1 MADWPDDNDDDVFEQ
16 LDGDDTLEYGRPEDP
31 LDEGYTAAE
40 KPWAAEDW
48 GTTPREEEEGEGLD
62 RRLAREL
69 PDGRPDEDWDGLGDS
84 DDSDGELIDDEVGDL
99 RAGRLVAG
107 DSGDEELWATDIG
120 PDGAG
125 ASSEEAAIHLVRES
139 DER

>member
-16 LDGDDTLEYGRPEDP
+16 LDGDDTLENGRPEDP

-40 KPWAAEDW
+40 KPWAANDW
-48 GTTPREEEEGEGLD
+48 GTAPREEAAGEGLD

-69 PDGRPDEDWDGLGDS
+69 PEGREDDSDGLGDS
-84 DDSDGELIDDEVGDL
+84 DDTDGELIDDEVGDL

-107 DSGDEELWATDIG
+107 DSGDDELWATDIG
-120 PDGAG
+120 ADGAG
-125 ASSEEAAIHLVRES
+125 ASAEEAAIHLVPEA

>member
-16 LDGDDTLEYGRPEDP
+16 LDADDTLENGRPEDP
-31 LDEGYTAAE
+31 LDEGYSAAE
-40 KPWAAEDW
+40 RPWASEDW
-48 GTTPREEEEGEGLD
+48 GTTPREEETGEGLD

-69 PDGRPDEDWDGLGDS
+69 PENTDDDSDGLGDAE
-84 DDSDGELIDDEVGDL
+84 DTDGELVDDEVGDL

-107 DSGDEELWATDIG
+107 ESGDEELWATDVG
-120 PDGAG
+120 PDGAA
-125 ASSEEAAIHLVRES
+125 ASAEEAAIHLVPEA

>member
-16 LDGDDTLEYGRPEDP
+16 LDGADTLEYGRPEDP

-40 KPWAAEDW
+40 RPWAAAGW
-48 GTTPREEEEGEGLD
+48 GTTPREEEAGEGLG
-62 RRLAREL
+62 RRLGREL
-69 PDGRPDEDWDGLGDS
+69 PDGRQDDGDGLGDS
-84 DDSDGELIDDEVGDL
+84 GDTDGELIDDEVGDL

-107 DSGDEELWATDIG
+107 DGGDNELWATDIG
-120 PDGAG
+120 VDGAG
-125 ASSEEAAIHLVRES
+125 ASAEEAAIHLVPES